1 MSARRLGRA
10 AAALALLAV
19 VGAACARQASQDQ
32 VLRWNDEIAR
42 LEAERD
48 SLERRA
54 AELIAQDPRIQALP
68 GGDVVVAVPTSFVR
82 DVIDRLFE
90 DVADHITLRLTGL
103 RARVEKTVKKVVTIG
118 QFVVEVD
125 SLTAVGKL
133 RPGKPDLHFGDRG
146 VSLSLPVT
154 VSEGRGEAVIHFV
167 WDGKNVAGATCGDM
181 DIRQRVDGTL
191 VPADYRMSGR
201 LSFDVRGSRAIGT
214 FHFPVTKLR
223 IRVRPSKESWA
234 AIHAILEE
242 KSGVC
247 GWVLDKVGV
256 PDLLTGVVE
265 TRGFNVRLPLDRL
278 QPMIFP
284 AGAQD
289 SVIVGGRTLAVN
301 AETHTFRIDPDAIWY
316 SATVR
321 VGSGPR

>member
-1 MSARRLGRA
+1 VALVLMAVLGASCWRN
-10 AAALALLAV
+10 
-19 VGAACARQASQDQ
+19 ASQDQ
-32 VLRWNDEIAR
+32 VRRWNGEIVR
-42 LEAERD
+42 LEVERD
-48 SLERRA
+48 SLERRVA
-54 AELIAQDPRIQALP
+54 GLMAQDPRIQALP

-90 DVADHITLRLTGL
+90 DVADRITLRLSGL
-103 RARVEKTVKKVVTIG
+103 HARVEKTVKKVITIG
-118 QFVVEVD
+118 AFVVEVD
-125 SLTAVGKL
+125 SLKAVGKL
-133 RPGKPDLHFGDRG
+133 RPGKPDLQFGHQG

-154 VSEGRGEAVIHFV
+154 VSEGHGEAVIHFI
-167 WDGKNVAGATCGDM
+167 WDGKNVADATCGDM
-181 DIRQRVDGTL
+181 DIRQRVDGTI
-191 VPADYRMSGR
+191 VPAEYRMSGT
-201 LSFDVRGSRAIGT
+201 LSFEVRGSRAIGT
-214 FHFPVTKLR
+214 FHFPETKLR

-256 PDLLTGVVE
+256 PDLLTGVLE
-265 TRGFNVRLPLDRL
+265 TQGFNVRLPLDRL

-289 SVIVGGRTLAVN
+289 SVTVGGRKLAVN
-301 AETHTFRIDPDAIWY
+301 AQTHTFRIDPDAIWY

-321 VGSGPR
+321 VGPASR